1 MSNTELIMF
10 ILNVVA
16 IAITLGSIEH
26 SETRDDDWQVG
37 ENWINRDAFKYMLTR
52 VGVN

>member
-10 ILNVVA
+10 ILTVAA
-16 IAITLGSIEH
+16 IAIDLGSDEH
-26 SETRDDDWQVG
+26 SETCDDDWQVG
-37 ENWINRDAFKYMLTR
+37 EKWINRDAFECMFTR